1 MYYLIHVKRIY
12 LLKKKKKMLSES
24 KNVDKLILLVQTIS

>member
-1 MYYLIHVKRIY
+1 MLRESTFS
-12 LLKKKKKMLSES
+12 KKKKKMLSES